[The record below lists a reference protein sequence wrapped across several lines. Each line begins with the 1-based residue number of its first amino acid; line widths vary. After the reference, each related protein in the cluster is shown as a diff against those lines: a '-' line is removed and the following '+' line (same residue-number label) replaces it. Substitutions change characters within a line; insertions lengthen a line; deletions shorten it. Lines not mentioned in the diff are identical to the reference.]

1 MSDDLKKIRNIG
13 VIAHI
18 DAGKTTVSERILYY
32 AGKTYKMGE
41 VHDGTAVMDYLEE
54 EQKRGITITSAATK
68 FPWQDAQVNLIDT
81 PGHIDFTA
89 EVERS
94 LRVLDGAITV
104 FDGSE
109 GVQAQSETVWR
120 QGQKY
125 CVPCL
130 CFINKMDKIG
140 ADFEMSVDSIRE
152 KLVAHPIV
160 LQIPVG
166 AGNTF
171 SGIINLIKMHATFF
185 DEAKLGASFDE
196 VEIPAE
202 YRKKAEQARHD
213 MLEIAAEFDEELMD
227 KYVHDK
233 PVETAIIERA
243 IRKGTIANRVNP
255 VFCGSALQYIGI
267 QKLLDGV
274 VAYLPSPLEK
284 PEIVAHKP
292 GDEETKVHVK
302 CDPQGPLVAL
312 AFKIINDSH
321 GDLNF
326 IRIYQGTLKS
336 GSRVLNTTRDKRENV
351 TRIFE
356 MHASERILLEEA
368 TAGNIVAV
376 VGPKHTITGDTLC
389 DPKKPVCLESI
400 KFPPT
405 VISMSIEPKTAADR
419 NKLSEA
425 LDDLRREDPTFEAKV
440 DHETGQLVISGMGEL
455 HLEILQHK
463 LIREKGLDVRVGKPR
478 VAYKEAITKQAEG
491 EGKFVRQTGGRGQYG
506 HVVLQVEPLM
516 TEDGHW
522 SRDIEFIN
530 DAGGDKVPRQFVGAV
545 EKGVRDALGTG
556 TLAGYPVMGVRVT
569 LIDGSFH
576 AVDSSDIAFEQAA
589 NIAIKTVLEKAGP
602 VLLEPV
608 MRVQVSVPE
617 SNFGV
622 VQASLLA
629 KRGLITGSKIHGKAR
644 IIDANVPLSEMFGYS
659 SEIRSATAGRGTFT
673 MEPFSYERIPQ
684 QIAAEIII

>member
-68 FPWQDAQVNLIDT
+68 FPWQGAQINLIDT

-94 LRVLDGAITV
+94 LRVLDGAVIV

-125 CVPCL
+125 GVPCL

-152 KLVAHPIV
+152 KLVAHPIIV
-160 LQIPVG
+160 QIPIG
-166 AGNTF
+166 AGNNF
-171 SGIINLIKMHATFF
+171 SGIIDLMKMHAIFF
-185 DEAKLGASFDE
+185 HEAKLGASFDE
-196 VEIPAE
+196 VEIPDE

-213 MLEIAAEFDEELMD
+213 MLESAAEFDEELMD

-233 PVETAIIERA
+233 PVDIPVIERA
-243 IRKGTIANRVNP
+243 IRKGTLANKINP

-267 QKLLDGV
+267 QRLLNGV
-274 VAYLPSPLEK
+274 VAYLPSPMDK

-292 GDEETKVHVK
+292 DDEEAIVHIK
-302 CDPQGPLVAL
+302 CDPKAPLVAL
-312 AFKIINDSH
+312 AFKIVSDSH

-336 GSRVLNTTRDKRENV
+336 GSRILNTTRDKRENV

-356 MHASERILLEEA
+356 MHANERILLDEA

-376 VGPKHTITGDTLC
+376 VGPKNTVTGDTLC
-389 DPKKPVCLESI
+389 DPKKPVRLESI

-405 VISMSIEPKTAADR
+405 VISMSIEPKTSADKS
-419 NKLSEA
+419 KLSEA
-425 LDDLRREDPTFEAKV
+425 LNDIRREDPTFEAKV
-440 DHETGQLVISGMGEL
+440 NHETGQLVISGMGEL

-463 LIREKGLDVRVGKPR
+463 LIREKGLEVKVGKPR
-478 VAYKEAITKQAEG
+478 VAYKEAITKPAEG
-491 EGKFVRQTGGRGQYG
+491 EGKFIRQTGGRGQYG
-506 HVVLQVEPLM
+506 HVVLQAEPLIL
-516 TEDGHW
+516 EDGRW
-522 SRDIEFIN
+522 SREIEFIN
-530 DAGGDKVPRQFVGAV
+530 EAGGDKVPKQFVNAV
-545 EKGVRDALGTG
+545 EKGIRDALGTG
-556 TLAGYPVMGVRVT
+556 TLAGFPVMGIKIT

-576 AVDSSDIAFEQAA
+576 TVDSSDIAFEQAA
-589 NIAIKTVLEKAGP
+589 NVAIKNVLEKAGS

-608 MRVQVSVPE
+608 MRIQVSVPE
-617 SNFGV
+617 ANFGV

-629 KRGLITGSKIHGKAR
+629 KRGVITDTKIHGKIR
-644 IIDANVPLSEMFGYS
+644 IIDANVPLSEMFGYAG
-659 SEIRSATAGRGTFT
+659 EIRSATAGRGTFT
-673 MEPFSYERIPQ
+673 MEPFTYEQVPQ

>member
-1 MSDDLKKIRNIG
+1 
-13 VIAHI
+13 
-18 DAGKTTVSERILYY
+18 VSERILYY

-68 FPWQDAQVNLIDT
+68 FPWQGAQINLIDT

-94 LRVLDGAITV
+94 LRVLDGAVIV

-125 CVPCL
+125 GVPCL

-152 KLVAHPIV
+152 KLVAHPIIV
-160 LQIPVG
+160 QIPIG
-166 AGNTF
+166 AGNNF
-171 SGIINLIKMHATFF
+171 SGIIDLMKMHAIFF
-185 DEAKLGASFDE
+185 HEAKLGASFDE
-196 VEIPAE
+196 VEIPDE

-213 MLEIAAEFDEELMD
+213 MLESAAEFDEELMD

-233 PVETAIIERA
+233 PVDIPVIERA
-243 IRKGTIANRVNP
+243 IRKGTLANKINP

-267 QKLLDGV
+267 QRLLNGV
-274 VAYLPSPLEK
+274 VAYLPSPMDK

-292 GDEETKVHVK
+292 DDEEAIVHIK
-302 CDPQGPLVAL
+302 CDPKAPLVAL
-312 AFKIINDSH
+312 AFKIVSDSH

-336 GSRVLNTTRDKRENV
+336 GSRILNTTRDKRENV

-356 MHASERILLEEA
+356 MHANERILLDEA

-376 VGPKHTITGDTLC
+376 VGPKNTVTGDTLC
-389 DPKKPVCLESI
+389 DPKKPVRLESI

-405 VISMSIEPKTAADR
+405 VISMSIEPKTSADKS
-419 NKLSEA
+419 KLSEA
-425 LDDLRREDPTFEAKV
+425 LNDIRREDPTFEAKV
-440 DHETGQLVISGMGEL
+440 NHETGQLVISGMGEL

-463 LIREKGLDVRVGKPR
+463 LIREKGLEVKVGKPR
-478 VAYKEAITKQAEG
+478 VAYKEAITKPAEG
-491 EGKFVRQTGGRGQYG
+491 EGKFIRQTGGRGQYG
-506 HVVLQVEPLM
+506 HVVLQAEPLIL
-516 TEDGHW
+516 EDGRW
-522 SRDIEFIN
+522 SREIEFIN
-530 DAGGDKVPRQFVGAV
+530 EAGGDKVPKQFVNAV
-545 EKGVRDALGTG
+545 EKGIRDALGTG
-556 TLAGYPVMGVRVT
+556 TLAGFPVMGIKIT

-576 AVDSSDIAFEQAA
+576 TVDSSDIAFEQAA
-589 NIAIKTVLEKAGP
+589 NVAIKNVLEKAGS

-608 MRVQVSVPE
+608 MRIQVSVPE
-617 SNFGV
+617 ANFGV

-629 KRGLITGSKIHGKAR
+629 KRGVITDTKIHGKIR
-644 IIDANVPLSEMFGYS
+644 IIDANVPLSEMFGYAG
-659 SEIRSATAGRGTFT
+659 EIRSATAGRGTFT
-673 MEPFSYERIPQ
+673 MEPFTYEQVPQ

>member
-1 MSDDLKKIRNIG
+1 
-13 VIAHI
+13 
-18 DAGKTTVSERILYY
+18 
-32 AGKTYKMGE
+32 MGE